1 MTPKV
6 ELVFFDGCPNVDET
20 RHRIQVALQQTGAAP
35 SWQEWDTL
43 KPATPADRRS
53 YGSPTVLV
61 DGKDVTGAPPGNG
74 MRCVVGGAPAVDLI
88 VAALRQGQG

>member
-6 ELVFFDGCPNVDET
+6 ELVFFDGCPNVDAT
-20 RHRIQVALQQTGAAP
+20 RHRIQAALQQVGAAA

-43 KPATPADRRS
+43 KETTPAELRR

-61 DGKDVTGAPPGNG
+61 DGKDVSGAPPGTG
-74 MRCVVGGAPAVDLI
+74 MRCVVGGAPAIDLI